1 MRRSS
6 VLFTF
11 ALLVLALSMNAF
23 AGTSSAIFAYS
34 QLNGHAQL
42 VLDGSTVNA
51 SYTGWYDQTGSH
63 FATNPNY
70 IAGVCGSSDSC
81 NGDDVNQNDF
91 FVFAIPAGSYTSA
104 VLQIY
109 NPSVAA
115 DGYDGFI
122 CPCGSLT
129 YTNWDVTTAISTLIA
144 DNTGAL
150 GIFNDLGSGI
160 QYGSVV
166 VSAADDGTLV
176 NITLNADAL
185 AAINNAQGGNWA
197 VGGSVFPASTPEPGS
212 LMLLGSAL
220 AGLGLLRRR
229 S

>member
-1 MRRSS
+1 M
-6 VLFTF
+6 FTF
-11 ALLVLALSMNAF
+11 ALLVLALSMTAF
-23 AGTSSAIFAYS
+23 ANTSSAIFAFTPAS
-34 QLNGHAQL
+34 GPVQL
-42 VLDGSTVNA
+42 VLDGSTIGA
-51 SYTGWYDQTGSH
+51 SYTGWYDQAGNHNSGNT
-63 FATNPNY
+63 NY

-81 NGDDVNQNDF
+81 HGSDSNYNDF

-109 NPSVAA
+109 NPSVAI
-115 DGYDGFI
+115 DFEDGFI
-122 CPCGSLT
+122 CPCGSLN
-129 YTNWDVTTAISTLIA
+129 YTNWDVTTDIASLISS
-144 DNTGAL
+144 NTGAL
-150 GIFNDLGSGI
+150 GIYNDLGSGI
-160 QYGSVV
+160 QYGSVI

-185 AAINNAQGGNWA
+185 AAINNAQGSNWA